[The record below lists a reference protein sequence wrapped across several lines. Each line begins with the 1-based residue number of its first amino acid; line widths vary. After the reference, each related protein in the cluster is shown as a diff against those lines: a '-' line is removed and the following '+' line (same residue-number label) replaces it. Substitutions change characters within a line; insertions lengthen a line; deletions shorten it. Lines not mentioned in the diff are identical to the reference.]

1 LGAVASRL
9 LPVLL
14 VLTALVLDV
23 GGSHGAALVF
33 VLLAIPASFAL
44 ALDCY
49 GDSLEARCGGG
60 RPILAGLSVALL
72 VLSAAVRSP
81 AVVGGTPQFAIS
93 ALVLVLF
100 LYAAVAV
107 GALMPERRTAVV
119 AQRAEEAR
127 ATRRR
132 AA

>member
-1 LGAVASRL
+1 MARRL
-9 LPVLL
+9 FPVLL
-14 VLTALVLDV
+14 VLTALMLDV

-49 GDSLEARCGGG
+49 GDTLAARCGGG
-60 RPILAGLSVALL
+60 RPILAGLAVLLL
-72 VLSAAVRSP
+72 VLSASLRSP
-81 AVVGGTPQFAIS
+81 AVVGGTPQFAVS

-100 LYAAVAV
+100 LYAAVGV
-107 GALMPERRTAVV
+107 GALMPERRTSVV
-119 AQRAEEAR
+119 ALRAEESPA
-127 ATRRR
+127 ARRR